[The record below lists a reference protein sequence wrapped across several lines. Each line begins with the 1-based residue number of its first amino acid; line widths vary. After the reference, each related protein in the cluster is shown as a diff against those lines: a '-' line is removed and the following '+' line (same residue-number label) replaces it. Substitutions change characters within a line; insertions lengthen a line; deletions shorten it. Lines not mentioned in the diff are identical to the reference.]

1 MCKIC
6 KDVKR
11 LHVMKQIVLLMEESW
26 LVEYEMQWTINW
38 FQWKEGQWRMRL
50 SEVDDEERPPGLDS
64 YCHKQVVLWDSL
76 AD

>member
-1 MCKIC
+1 
-6 KDVKR
+6 
-11 LHVMKQIVLLMEESW
+11 MKQIVLLMEESW

-38 FQWKEGQWRMRL
+38 FQWKEGQWRMRF
-50 SEVDDEERPPGLDS
+50 SKVDDEERPAGLDS